1 MQKYDEISVFLESF
15 EGGGAEQVLLTLIN
29 SFAENGYKVEVILSR
44 SGGVYQKQLSPA
56 VNLVELHAKNLY
68 CVLPKLV
75 RYLKRAKPRILL
87 TTLNLASM
95 VVLVAKRL
103 ARTNTRVTI
112 RVANTIS
119 LQPKGWFKNKIDQ
132 QLQRLIY
139 PWADE
144 IIAVSDG
151 VGDDLASHIDLPRKR
166 IVTVYNPIITPKLEM
181 LSTVE
186 LNHPWFLPDQ
196 PPVILGVGR
205 LDVLKDFNT
214 LIRAFARISVECPA
228 HLLILGEGDQRG
240 QLESL
245 VAELNLG
252 DKVSLP
258 GFVENPFQYMKNA
271 HVFVLSSI
279 SEGLPGAL
287 IQALACGCPVV
298 STNCPTGP
306 MEILQGGK
314 YGHLVPVGNAEA
326 LAQAILQSLRGDHR
340 KPPTDWLD
348 QFKAGPVVQQYL
360 NIIKGN

>member
-1 MQKYDEISVFLESF
+1 MKKNSEISVFLESL

-29 SFAENGYKVEVILSR
+29 SFVGNGCKVEVILCR
-44 SGGVYQKQLSPA
+44 SGGVYQKHLSPA
-56 VNLVELHAKNLY
+56 VNLVELHVKSLY
-68 CVLPKLV
+68 YGFPKLV
-75 RYLKRAKPRILL
+75 KYLKKTKPRILL

-95 VVLVAKRL
+95 VALVAKRL
-103 ARTNTRVTI
+103 ARTNTRVII

-119 LQPKGWFKNKIDQ
+119 LQPKGWLKKKLDHL
-132 QLQRLIY
+132 LQSLIY
-139 PWADE
+139 PWADG

-151 VGDDLASHIDLPRKR
+151 VGDDLASHIGIPRGR
-166 IVTVYNPIITPKLEM
+166 IVTVYNPIITSKLEM

-214 LIRAFARISVECPA
+214 LIRAFDRLSVECPA

-240 QLESL
+240 KLESL

-279 SEGLPGAL
+279 SEGLPGVL

-314 YGHLVPVGNAEA
+314 YGHLVPVGDVEA
-326 LAQAILQSLRGDHR
+326 LAQAILQSLRGDHCR
-340 KPPTDWLD
+340 PPADWLD
-348 QFKAGPVVQQYL
+348 QFKVGPVVQQYL
-360 NIIKGN
+360 NIINGD